1 MRGNFEVENSA
12 YPVAAL
18 PDGNGRYFVTCMIG
32 LDRLHDEPIHHEAA
46 SEIARRTNDLHRK
59 SRETGWRGHGLSPEV
74 LTYAKAR
81 VDMYQASLI
90 E

>member
-1 MRGNFEVENSA
+1 MRGNFEVEHSA

-18 PDGNGRYFVTCMIG
+18 PDGHGKYFVTCMIG
-32 LDRLHDEPIHHEAA
+32 LDRLHSEPLDKAA
-46 SEIARRTNDLHRK
+46 AQDVAYSTNVLHRK

-74 LTYAKAR
+74 ESYAKTR
-81 VDMYQASLI
+81 VETYQAALI

>member
-1 MRGNFEVENSA
+1 MRGNFEIENSA

-18 PDGNGRYFVTCMIG
+18 PDGNYRYFVTCMIG
-32 LDRLHDEPIHHEAA
+32 LDRLHDEPIHREAA
-46 SEIARRTNDLHRK
+46 NEIARRTNALHRK

-74 LTYAKAR
+74 LAYAKTM
-81 VDMYQASLI
+81 VDSYQASLI